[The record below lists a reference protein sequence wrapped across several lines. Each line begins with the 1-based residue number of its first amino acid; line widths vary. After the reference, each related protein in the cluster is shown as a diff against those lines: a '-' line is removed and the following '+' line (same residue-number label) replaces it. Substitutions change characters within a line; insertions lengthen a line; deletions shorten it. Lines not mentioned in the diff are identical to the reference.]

1 MRAPALLLAR
11 LLPALLLLLLLLLL
25 PALPRANEVPHEVRQ
40 VETITKSV
48 NGSGYYCRGCA
59 AMVVAVHEHILAT
72 RHKWSEPGFTV
83 QVREFLNGYASIENG
98 APSVSTLSASTLF

>member
-72 RHKWSEPGFTV
+72 RHRWSEPGFTV
-83 QVREFLNGYASIENG
+83 QVREFLDGCVAEEKNGSRSG
-98 APSVSTLSASTLF
+98 SVCARAV